1 MSTDP
6 SSNDAD
12 VASRDVEPFRCETC
26 GIPFTTGD
34 DLRHHIQL
42 THKGGQ
48 IGVNKERSAP
58 STRSKKR
65 KRQSVRS
72 AEAKPTKKKS
82 KTRRKVAPTRKTRT
96 KIKNK

>member
-1 MSTDP
+1 MSTDASP
-6 SSNDAD
+6 NVAD

-42 THKGGQ
+42 THKAGE
-48 IGVNKERSAP
+48 IKANKKRSAP